1 MTAEIITIG
10 DEILIGQTIDTNSAF
25 IAKEFNKIGLSINR
39 ISSIMDRELD
49 ILNALNSSID
59 NSDIV
64 IVTGGL
70 GPTNDDIT
78 KKTIVKFF
86 DDTLVTNQ
94 VVLDN
99 IKFIWKKYIKQPLL
113 QVNIDQSLVPS
124 KSHVFVNTKGSAPG
138 LWLKKNNTI
147 FVFLPGVPFEM
158 KELIKNSVIPKILNE
173 FNLPYIIHKTILTYG
188 MGESSI
194 AEIIKDWE
202 KSLPN
207 DISFAYLPSLG
218 RVKLRLSTKGNDLQK
233 ITNNINLYTSKLIPL
248 IEDIF
253 VGYEEGES
261 IEKLIANKLTSN
273 NLTISFAES
282 FTGGKISDTL
292 VSVTGA
298 SSFFK
303 GSLVC
308 YSTASKVNNLNVD
321 KGLIDKYSVVS
332 KEVVESMALNVKKMF
347 NSDYSLATT
356 GNAGPTKGDSN
367 KEIGTVYIGLATPEK
382 VFSFEF
388 NFGNSRERVTGKSVN
403 KSLELILKE
412 LLKN

>member
-49 ILNALNSSID
+49 ILNTLNSSID

-86 DDTLVTNQ
+86 DDSLVTNQ

-173 FNLPYIIHKTILTYG
+173 CNLPYIIHKTILTYG

-202 KSLPN
+202 KSLPS

-218 RVKLRLSTKGNDLQK
+218 RVKLRL
-233 ITNNINLYTSKLIPL
+233 
-248 IEDIF
+248 
-253 VGYEEGES
+253 
-261 IEKLIANKLTSN
+261 
-273 NLTISFAES
+273 
-282 FTGGKISDTL
+282 
-292 VSVTGA
+292 
-298 SSFFK
+298 
-303 GSLVC
+303 
-308 YSTASKVNNLNVD
+308 
-321 KGLIDKYSVVS
+321 
-332 KEVVESMALNVKKMF
+332 
-347 NSDYSLATT
+347 
-356 GNAGPTKGDSN
+356 
-367 KEIGTVYIGLATPEK
+367 
-382 VFSFEF
+382 
-388 NFGNSRERVTGKSVN
+388 
-403 KSLELILKE
+403 
-412 LLKN
+412 

>member
-49 ILNALNSSID
+49 ILNTLNSSID

-86 DDTLVTNQ
+86 DDNLVTNQ
-94 VVLDN
+94 VVLEN

-321 KGLIDKYSVVS
+321 KDLIDKYSVVS

>member
-49 ILNALNSSID
+49 ILNTLNSSID

-78 KKTIVKFF
+78 KKTIVKYF

-99 IKFIWKKYIKQPLL
+99 IKLIWKKYIKQPLL

-253 VGYEEGES
+253 VGYEEDDS

-282 FTGGKISDTL
+282 FTAGKISDSL
-292 VSVTGA
+292 VSIAGA

-308 YSTASKVNNLNVD
+308 YSTESKVNNLNVD
-321 KGLIDKYSVVS
+321 KDLIDKYSVVS

-347 NSDYSLATT
+347 SSDYSLATT
-356 GNAGPTKGDSN
+356 GNAGPSKGDSS
-367 KEIGTVYIGLATPEK
+367 KEIGTVYIGIATPEE

-388 NFGNSRERVTGKSVN
+388 NFGNSRERVTVKSVN
-403 KSLELILKE
+403 KSLELLLKE

>member
-25 IAKEFNKIGLSINR
+25 IAKEFNKIGLSVNR
-39 ISSIMDRELD
+39 ISSIMDKESD
-49 ILNALNSSID
+49 ILNTLNSSID

-158 KELIKNSVIPKILNE
+158 KELITNSVIPKILNE
-173 FNLPYIIHKTILTYG
+173 CNLPFIIHKTILTYG

-218 RVKLRLSTKGNDLQK
+218 RVKLRLSTKGNDLQN
-233 ITNNINLYTSKLIPL
+233 ITNKINFYTAQLLPL
-248 IEDIF
+248 IRDIF
-253 VGYEEGES
+253 TGYEEDES

-273 NLTISFAES
+273 PFIA
-282 FTGGKISDTL
+282 
-292 VSVTGA
+292 
-298 SSFFK
+298 
-303 GSLVC
+303 
-308 YSTASKVNNLNVD
+308 NNSYPN
-321 KGLIDKYSVVS
+321 
-332 KEVVESMALNVKKMF
+332 
-347 NSDYSLATT
+347 
-356 GNAGPTKGDSN
+356 
-367 KEIGTVYIGLATPEK
+367 
-382 VFSFEF
+382 
-388 NFGNSRERVTGKSVN
+388 
-403 KSLELILKE
+403 
-412 LLKN
+412 

>member
-49 ILNALNSSID
+49 ILNTLNSSID

-86 DDTLVTNQ
+86 DDSLVTNQ

-99 IKFIWKKYIKQPLL
+99 IKFIWEKYIKQPLL
-113 QVNIDQSLVPS
+113 KVNIDQSLVPS

-202 KSLPN
+202 KSLPS

-233 ITNNINLYTSKLIPL
+233 ITNNINSYTLKLIPL
-248 IEDIF
+248 IENIF

-292 VSVTGA
+292 VSVAGA

-321 KGLIDKYSVVS
+321 KDLIDKYSVVS

-367 KEIGTVYIGLATPEK
+367 KDIGTVYIGIATPEK

-388 NFGNSRERVTGKSVN
+388 NFGNFRERVTGKSVN

>member
-49 ILNALNSSID
+49 ILNTLNSSID

-292 VSVTGA
+292 VSVAGA

>member
-39 ISSIMDRELD
+39 ISSIMDKELD
-49 ILNALNSSID
+49 ILNTLNSSID

-86 DDTLVTNQ
+86 DDSLVTNQ

-99 IKFIWKKYIKQPLL
+99 IKFLWKKYIKQPLL

-138 LWLKKNNTI
+138 LWFKKNNTI

-202 KSLPN
+202 KSLPS

-233 ITNNINLYTSKLIPL
+233 ITNNINLYTRKLIPL
-248 IEDIF
+248 IENIF

-292 VSVTGA
+292 VSVAGA

-321 KGLIDKYSVVS
+321 KDLIDKYSVVS

-367 KEIGTVYIGLATPEK
+367 KEIGTVYIGIATPEK

>member
-25 IAKEFNKIGLSINR
+25 IAKEFNNIGLSINR

-49 ILNALNSSID
+49 ILNTLNSSID

-86 DDTLVTNQ
+86 DDNLVTNQ
-94 VVLDN
+94 VVLEN

-261 IEKLIANKLTSN
+261 IEKLIAKKLTSN

-292 VSVTGA
+292 VSVAGA

-321 KGLIDKYSVVS
+321 KNLIDKYSVVS

-367 KEIGTVYIGLATPEK
+367 KEIGAVYIGLATPEK

>member
-49 ILNALNSSID
+49 ILNTLNSSID

-86 DDTLVTNQ
+86 DDTLITNQ

-233 ITNNINLYTSKLIPL
+233 ITNNINLYTRKLIPL

-321 KGLIDKYSVVS
+321 KNLIDKHSVVS

>member
-49 ILNALNSSID
+49 ILNTLNSSID

-321 KGLIDKYSVVS
+321 KDLIDKYSVVS

-388 NFGNSRERVTGKSVN
+388 NFGNSRERVTVKSVN

>member
-49 ILNALNSSID
+49 ILNTLNSSID
-59 NSDIV
+59 NSDVV

-86 DDTLVTNQ
+86 DDSLVTNQ

-113 QVNIDQSLVPS
+113 QVNIDQSFVPS

-233 ITNNINLYTSKLIPL
+233 ITNNINSYTLKLIPL

-292 VSVTGA
+292 VSVAGA

-321 KGLIDKYSVVS
+321 KNLIDKHSVVS

-367 KEIGTVYIGLATPEK
+367 KEIGTVFIGIATPEK

>member
-39 ISSIMDRELD
+39 ISSIMDKESD
-49 ILNALNSSID
+49 ILNTLNSSID

-158 KELIKNSVIPKILNE
+158 KELIKNSVIPQILNE
-173 FNLPYIIHKTILTYG
+173 CNLPFIIHKTILTYG

-194 AEIIKDWE
+194 AEIIKNWE

-233 ITNNINLYTSKLIPL
+233 ITNKINSYTAQLLPL
-248 IEDIF
+248 IRDIF
-253 VGYEEGES
+253 TGYEEDES

-282 FTGGKISDTL
+282 FTGGKISDSF
-292 VSVTGA
+292 VSIAGA

-303 GSLVC
+303 GSMVC
-308 YSTASKVNNLNVD
+308 YSTESKVNNLNVD
-321 KGLIDKYSVVS
+321 KELIDKYSVVS
-332 KEVVESMALNVKKMF
+332 KEVVESMALNAKKMF
-347 NSDYSLATT
+347 SSDYSLATT
-356 GNAGPTKGDSN
+356 GNAGPSKGDSS
-367 KEIGTVYIGLATPEK
+367 KEIGTVYIGIATPKK

-388 NFGNSRERVTGKSVN
+388 NFGNSRERVTVKSVN
-403 KSLELILKE
+403 KSLELLLKE

>member
-25 IAKEFNKIGLSINR
+25 IAKEFNNIGLSINR

-49 ILNALNSSID
+49 ILNTLNSSID

-248 IEDIF
+248 IENIF

-261 IEKLIANKLTSN
+261 IEKLIAKKLTSN

-292 VSVTGA
+292 VSVAGA

-303 GSLVC
+303 GSIVC

-321 KGLIDKYSVVS
+321 KNLIDKYSVVS

>member
-49 ILNALNSSID
+49 ILDTLNSSI
-59 NSDIV
+59 NHSDIV

-78 KKTIVKFF
+78 KNTIVKFF
-86 DDTLVTNQ
+86 EDTLVTNQ

-99 IKFIWKKYIKQPLL
+99 IKLIWKKYIKQPLL

-124 KSHVFVNTKGSAPG
+124 KSHVFLNTKGSAPG

-173 FNLPYIIHKTILTYG
+173 CNLPHIIHKTILTYG

-218 RVKLRLSTKGNDLQK
+218 RVKLRLSTKGNDLSK
-233 ITNNINLYTSKLIPL
+233 ITNNINLHTDKLLPL
-248 IEDIF
+248 IKEIF
-253 VGYEEGES
+253 VGYEEDES
-261 IEKLIANKLTSN
+261 IEKLIANKLISN
-273 NLTISFAES
+273 NSTISFAES
-282 FTGGKISDTL
+282 FTGGKISDSL
-292 VSVTGA
+292 VSVPGA

-303 GSLVC
+303 GSIVC
-308 YSTASKVNNLNVD
+308 YSTASKVNNLGIKMD
-321 KGLIDKYSVVS
+321 LIDKYSVVS

-347 NSDYSLATT
+347 SSDYSLATT

-367 KEIGTVYIGLATPEK
+367 KEIGTVYIGIATPKK

-388 NFGNSRERVTGKSVN
+388 NFGNSRERVTRKSVN
-403 KSLELILKE
+403 KSFELLLKE

>member
-49 ILNALNSSID
+49 ILNTLNSSID

-233 ITNNINLYTSKLIPL
+233 ITNNINSYTLKLIPL

-261 IEKLIANKLTSN
+261 IEKLIAKKLTSN

-321 KGLIDKYSVVS
+321 KDLIDKYSVVS

>member
-39 ISSIMDRELD
+39 ISSIMDKELD
-49 ILNALNSSID
+49 ILNTLNSSID

-86 DDTLVTNQ
+86 DDSLVTNQ

-138 LWLKKNNTI
+138 LWFKKNNTI

-202 KSLPN
+202 KSLPS

-233 ITNNINLYTSKLIPL
+233 ITNNINLYTRKLIPL
-248 IEDIF
+248 IENIF

-292 VSVTGA
+292 VSVAGA

-321 KGLIDKYSVVS
+321 KDLIDKYSVVS

-367 KEIGTVYIGLATPEK
+367 KEIGTVYIGIATPEK

>member
-49 ILNALNSSID
+49 ILNTLNSSID

-86 DDTLVTNQ
+86 DDSLVTNQ

-202 KSLPN
+202 KSLPS

-233 ITNNINLYTSKLIPL
+233 ITNKINSYTLKLIPL

-292 VSVTGA
+292 VSVAGA

-321 KGLIDKYSVVS
+321 KDLIDKYSVVS

-367 KEIGTVYIGLATPEK
+367 KEIGTVYIGIATPEK

>member
-39 ISSIMDRELD
+39 ISSIMDKELD
-49 ILNALNSSID
+49 ILNTLNSSID

-86 DDTLVTNQ
+86 DDSLVTNQ

-202 KSLPN
+202 KSLPS

-233 ITNNINLYTSKLIPL
+233 ITNNINLYTRKLIPL

-292 VSVTGA
+292 VSVAGA

-321 KGLIDKYSVVS
+321 KDLIDKYSVVS

-367 KEIGTVYIGLATPEK
+367 KEIGTVYIGIATPEK

>member
-49 ILNALNSSID
+49 ILNTLNSSID

-86 DDTLVTNQ
+86 DDSLVTNQ

-99 IKFIWKKYIKQPLL
+99 IKFLWKKYIKQPLL

-138 LWLKKNNTI
+138 LWFKKNNTI

-202 KSLPN
+202 KSLPS

-233 ITNNINLYTSKLIPL
+233 ITNNINLYTRKLIPL
-248 IEDIF
+248 IENIF

-292 VSVTGA
+292 VSVAGA

-321 KGLIDKYSVVS
+321 KDLIDKYSVVS

-367 KEIGTVYIGLATPEK
+367 KEIGTVYIGIATPEK

>member
-1 MTAEIITIG
+1 M
-10 DEILIGQTIDTNSAF
+10 LFRS
-25 IAKEFNKIGLSINR
+25 
-39 ISSIMDRELD
+39 
-49 ILNALNSSID
+49 
-59 NSDIV
+59 
-64 IVTGGL
+64 
-70 GPTNDDIT
+70 
-78 KKTIVKFF
+78 
-86 DDTLVTNQ
+86 
-94 VVLDN
+94 
-99 IKFIWKKYIKQPLL
+99 KQPLL

-138 LWLKKNNTI
+138 LWFKKNNTI

-202 KSLPN
+202 KSLPS

-233 ITNNINLYTSKLIPL
+233 ITNNINLYTRKLIPL
-248 IEDIF
+248 IENIF

-292 VSVTGA
+292 VSVAGA

-321 KGLIDKYSVVS
+321 KNLIDKYSVVS

-347 NSDYSLATT
+347 NSEYSLATT

-367 KEIGTVYIGLATPEK
+367 KEIGAVYIGLATPEK

>member
-49 ILNALNSSID
+49 ILNTLNSSID

-292 VSVTGA
+292 VSVAGA

-321 KGLIDKYSVVS
+321 KNLIDKYSVVS

>member
-39 ISSIMDRELD
+39 ISSIMDKESD
-49 ILNALNSSID
+49 ILNTLNSSID

>member
-49 ILNALNSSID
+49 ILNTLNSSID

-86 DDTLVTNQ
+86 DDSLVTNQ

-99 IKFIWKKYIKQPLL
+99 IRFLWKKYIKQPLL

-138 LWLKKNNTI
+138 LWFKKNNTI

-202 KSLPN
+202 KSLPS

-233 ITNNINLYTSKLIPL
+233 ITNNINLYTRKLIPL
-248 IEDIF
+248 IENIF

-292 VSVTGA
+292 VSVAGA

-321 KGLIDKYSVVS
+321 KDLIDKYSVVS

-367 KEIGTVYIGLATPEK
+367 KEIGTVYIGIATPEK

>member
-25 IAKEFNKIGLSINR
+25 IAKEFNNIGLSINR

-49 ILNALNSSID
+49 ILNTLNSSID

-86 DDTLVTNQ
+86 DDNLVTNQ
-94 VVLDN
+94 VVLEN

-321 KGLIDKYSVVS
+321 KDLIDKYSVVS

-367 KEIGTVYIGLATPEK
+367 KEIGTVYIGIATPEK